1 MNFDLDGRGKCQGEN
16 KQLVVVI
23 KLYEALEGSSWWI
36 KISPLLREICSRQKD
51 AWSCGGS
58 HRGVLGGQQ
67 P

>member
-1 MNFDLDGRGKCQGEN
+1 MNFDLDSRGKCQGEN

-23 KLYEALEGSSWWI
+23 KLYQAQEGSSWWI
-36 KISPLLREICSRQKD
+36 KISPLLREICSTQKD
-51 AWSCGGS
+51 TWSCGGS